1 MKLSNHIIKQFEC
14 FDVHVYERTENK
26 QKKISAGGK
35 DSKIV
40 KYERTSVPKI
50 LADADKPKNLFSYST
65 GILCV
70 SHKTQGLSENT
81 SILLEK
87 TGTPCRVV
95 KL

>member
-1 MKLSNHIIKQFEC
+1 MSAL
-14 FDVHVYERTENK
+14 VYMCMRELKTNK
-26 QKKISAGGK
+26 KKISAGGK

-50 LADADKPKNLFSYST
+50 LDDTDKPKNLPSYST
-65 GILCV
+65 GILYV
-70 SHKTQGLSENT
+70 LHKTQGLSENT

>member
-1 MKLSNHIIKQFEC
+1 MYMCMRELK
-14 FDVHVYERTENK
+14 TK

-40 KYERTSVPKI
+40 KYERTSIPKI
-50 LADADKPKNLFSYST
+50 LVDDDKPKNLPSYST
-65 GILCV
+65 GILYV
-70 SHKTQGLSENT
+70 SHKTQGLSKNT
-81 SILLEK
+81 SILLEN

>member
-1 MKLSNHIIKQFEC
+1 MYMCTRELKTKQ
-14 FDVHVYERTENK
+14 N
-26 QKKISAGGK
+26 KKISAGGK

-50 LADADKPKNLFSYST
+50 LDDADKPKNLSSYST
-65 GILCV
+65 GILYV
-70 SHKTQGLSENT
+70 LHKTQGLSENT

-87 TGTPCRVV
+87 TGTPCRFV